1 MEKYFGRTYNATG
14 DTNADF
20 LIKTRGQVKVQYG
33 NKFIDLIKNGK
44 LNVDVDILTSVD
56 TVEDIGNEDGIYYV
70 KEDGFI
76 YVVVDGVKI
85 NILGEVGTTYVSFIS
100 DQNTTGAQKYQ
111 ALKNIGFIFETED
124 DALTSGLTSG
134 LVYIESTGK
143 VYTITEGV
151 LKEFTVAIPNPYT
164 KQFVIDKEDQI
175 SDGALVIKGN
185 GKPNSIILED
195 TYIYQDGQS
204 ATIDGPDISLRTN
217 GEEQVSITNDKT
229 TVKNEALFNKD
240 VSSDKFQSHNASAN
254 RGFRLYI
261 SASGE
266 SILEVD
272 KIIERNSSTNF
283 QIKEFWLPSYNSIVT
298 IEHDEEVTGDD
309 VIYIIT
315 LKSRNTFKVGN
326 ILCLYKYFNLTE
338 KSFDSGDTEGVTEDE
353 DKNEED
359 DEIEL
364 VRMLLQVTE
373 VDGYTIKVQVL
384 KDYIYPTPDPELEF
398 DYDLS
403 DSNGTPLYLVATSTL
418 HAGIRIDKN
427 IDLVEADSANTVDL
441 LSSIRTRLGNIKVL
455 NKSYPEEPI
464 LDIPEYGFY
473 SDNALLEKA
482 NLFYSKMYKS
492 DIHASNIYKSRMED
506 SDIYNSRLYN
516 PDIYAPIFRGGE
528 NMDMFPKY
536 EDGFEIPEN
545 DNSKTLATTEWVNK
559 KIISETGNFVTLDTA
574 QEITGEKTF
583 SGGIIVNGVKIDA
596 GDSVGVLRLTYG
608 GKVIELVPD
617 GETRLDSSLHAKG
630 GTFED

>member
-33 NKFIDLIKNGK
+33 NKFIDLIKDGK
-44 LNVDVDILTSVD
+44 INVDIDFIKSVPSVD
-56 TVEDIGNEDGIYYV
+56 NIPKTDGFYYVEDTGILYVSIGGTLIS
-70 KEDGFI
+70 I
-76 YVVVDGVKI
+76 A
-85 NILGEVGTTYVSFIS
+85 GELGTTYVSFAGPQ
-100 DQNTTGAQKYQ
+100 DTTIEQKLQ
-111 ALKNIGFIFETED
+111 ALNNIGLIYPTMDEAVESGIQNGIVFIED
-124 DALTSGLTSG
+124 TLRF
-134 LVYIESTGK
+134 YIVEK
-143 VYTITEGV
+143 GV
-151 LKEFTVAIPNPYT
+151 FAEYPSSIPNPYT
-164 KQFVIDKEDQI
+164 KQFVINKTETK
-175 SDGALVIKGN
+175 SGSLVLMGDGIANGLFIGDGLKLYQEGMFSVINGDNIVFRTGN
-185 GKPNSIILED
+185 LDAVEFDDLKATFNIEILANKP
-195 TYIYQDGQS
+195 
-204 ATIDGPDISLRTN
+204 
-217 GEEQVSITNDKT
+217 VSGN
-229 TVKNEALFNKD
+229 
-240 VSSDKFQSHNASAN
+240 KFQSIGATSKK
-254 RGFRLYI
+254 GFRLYI
-261 SASGE
+261 EGGK

-272 KIIERNSSTNF
+272 KIIERDSTSAF
-283 QIKEFWLPSYNSIVT
+283 PIKEHWLSTYNIVT
-298 IEHDEEVTGDD
+298 EVEDFENEED
-309 VIYIIT
+309 VYALT
-315 LKSRNTFKVGN
+315 FHHRSTFKVGD
-326 ILCLYKYFNLTE
+326 ILAVYKYLTTIDE
-338 KSFDSGDTEGVTEDE
+338 NEDENIEIVRILMQVTEAEEENLIKVIMLRDFTRPE
-353 DKNEED
+353 QED
-359 DEIEL
+359 DEYDITDIAGSVVYKVAEP
-364 VRMLLQVTE
+364 
-373 VDGYTIKVQVL
+373 IKA
-384 KDYIYPTPDPELEF
+384 
-398 DYDLS
+398 S
-403 DSNGTPLYLVATSTL
+403 
-418 HAGIRIDKN
+418 GIRIDKN

-492 DIHASNIYKSRMED
+492 DIHASNIYKSRIED
-506 SDIYNSRLYN
+506 SDIYDSRLYN

-559 KIISETGNFVTLDTA
+559 KIVSGTGNFVTLDTA

-596 GDSVGVLRLTYG
+596 GESVGVLRLTYG

>member
-70 KEDGFI
+70 KEDGSI

-353 DKNEED
+353 DENEED

-403 DSNGTPLYLVATSTL
+403 DSNETPLYLVATSTL

-559 KIISETGNFVTLDTA
+559 KIISGTGNFVTLDTA

>member
-56 TVEDIGNEDGIYYV
+56 TVDDIGSEDGIYYV
-70 KEDGFI
+70 KEDGSI
-76 YVVVDGVKI
+76 YVVIDGVKI

-100 DQNTTGAQKYQ
+100 DQTTTGAQKYQ

-124 DALTSGLTSG
+124 DALASGLTNG

-185 GKPNSIILED
+185 GRPNSIILGD

-217 GEEQVSITNDKT
+217 GEEQISITNDKT

-283 QIKEFWLPSYNSIVT
+283 QIKEFWLPAYNSIVT
-298 IEHDEEVTGDD
+298 IEPDEEVEDD
-309 VIYIIT
+309 AVYIIT

-338 KSFDSGDTEGVTEDE
+338 KSFDSDDPEEVVDE
-353 DKNEED
+353 DDDEEED
-359 DEIEL
+359 DEVEL
-364 VRMLLQVTE
+364 VRILLQVTE
-373 VDGYTIKVQVL
+373 VKGYTIKVQVL
-384 KDYIYPTPDPELEF
+384 KDYIYPTPNPDLEF

-403 DSNGTPLYLVATSTL
+403 DSAGTPLYLVATSTL

-492 DIHASNIYKSRMED
+492 DIYGSNIYKSKIED
-506 SDIYNSRLYN
+506 SDIYDSRLYN

-536 EDGFEIPEN
+536 EDGFEIPED

-559 KIISETGNFVTLDTA
+559 KIVSGTGNFVTIDTA

-583 SGGIIVNGVKIDA
+583 SGDIIVNGVRIEA

>member
-70 KEDGFI
+70 KEDGSI

-353 DKNEED
+353 DENEED

-559 KIISETGNFVTLDTA
+559 KIISGTSNFVTLDTA

>member
-70 KEDGFI
+70 KEDGSI

-185 GKPNSIILED
+185 DKPNSIILED

-266 SILEVD
+266 SI
-272 KIIERNSSTNF
+272 
-283 QIKEFWLPSYNSIVT
+283 
-298 IEHDEEVTGDD
+298 
-309 VIYIIT
+309 
-315 LKSRNTFKVGN
+315 
-326 ILCLYKYFNLTE
+326 
-338 KSFDSGDTEGVTEDE
+338 
-353 DKNEED
+353 
-359 DEIEL
+359 
-364 VRMLLQVTE
+364 
-373 VDGYTIKVQVL
+373 
-384 KDYIYPTPDPELEF
+384 
-398 DYDLS
+398 
-403 DSNGTPLYLVATSTL
+403 
-418 HAGIRIDKN
+418 
-427 IDLVEADSANTVDL
+427 
-441 LSSIRTRLGNIKVL
+441 
-455 NKSYPEEPI
+455 
-464 LDIPEYGFY
+464 
-473 SDNALLEKA
+473 
-482 NLFYSKMYKS
+482 
-492 DIHASNIYKSRMED
+492 
-506 SDIYNSRLYN
+506 
-516 PDIYAPIFRGGE
+516 
-528 NMDMFPKY
+528 
-536 EDGFEIPEN
+536 
-545 DNSKTLATTEWVNK
+545 
-559 KIISETGNFVTLDTA
+559 
-574 QEITGEKTF
+574 
-583 SGGIIVNGVKIDA
+583 
-596 GDSVGVLRLTYG
+596 
-608 GKVIELVPD
+608 
-617 GETRLDSSLHAKG
+617 
-630 GTFED
+630 